1 MDIQLYA
8 KMLVPEHVRRNQQRR
23 CKKRLWYPNRDCL
36 QILEPG
42 RKFAKEPT
50 SKEEP
55 VHATDAK
62 VLKRSYIS
70 GDKESL
76 REDDAAS
83 GTYNNDSTGDSQGS
97 NIQHIRKVPPE
108 KRMRTLDDATGSVH
122 TLSKFP
128 SNEHKPY
135 PSYRCNE
142 CKKRGIRKE
151 SRLYC
156 NDCPNKPAFCR
167 NCFNSKH
174 M

>member
-1 MDIQLYA
+1 MDIQLYDSCCWI
-8 KMLVPEHVRRNQQRR
+8 KMLIPAHVRRQQQRR

-55 VHATDAK
+55 DHTTDAK

-76 REDDAAS
+76 REY
-83 GTYNNDSTGDSQGS
+83 YNNDSADDRQES
-97 NIQHIRKVPPE
+97 NLQHIRKVPPE
-108 KRMRTLDDATGSVH
+108 KRMRALDDSTGSVH

-128 SNEHKPY
+128 ANEYKPY
-135 PSYRCNE
+135 PQKDCNE

-156 NDCPNKPAFCR
+156 NDCPMKPAFCR

>member
-1 MDIQLYA
+1 MSIQLYA

-55 VHATDAK
+55 DAK

-70 GDKESL
+70 GDKPLS
-76 REDDAAS
+76 EDDTAS
-83 GTYNNDSTGDSQGS
+83 GTYNDDSTDDRQGS
-97 NIQHIRKVPPE
+97 NLQHIRKVPPE

-128 SNEHKPY
+128 ANEYKPY
-135 PSYRCNE
+135 PQKDCNE
-142 CKKRGIRKE
+142 CKKRGIRKYT
-151 SRLYC
+151 RLYC
-156 NDCPNKPAFCR
+156 TDCPMKPAFCKS
-167 NCFNSKH
+167 CFNSKH